1 MNLFA
6 YIYLDEDVSVL
17 VARLLE
23 ARGFDVTTARDEKML
38 GKDDPE
44 QLAFA
49 VSQGRCLITH
59 NRLHFEELHKEYL
72 AAGSEHFGIVIS
84 THRSPY
90 EITNR
95 LVTLLDTLTADEFKN
110 QLLYI

>member
-6 YIYLDEDVSVL
+6 YVYLDEDVSVL
-17 VARLLE
+17 VASLLE
-23 ARGFDVTTARDEKML
+23 ARGFDTTTARDEEML
-38 GKDDPE
+38 GQDDPE

-49 VSQGRCLITH
+49 VSQSRCIITH
-59 NRLHFEELHKEYL
+59 NRLHFEELHKEYV
-72 AAGSEHFGIVIS
+72 AAGKAHFGIVIA
-84 THRSPY
+84 TRRSPY

-95 LVTLLDTLTADEFKN
+95 LATLLDTLTADEFKN

>member
-6 YIYLDEDVSVL
+6 YVYLDEDVSVL
-17 VARLLE
+17 VANLLE
-23 ARGFDVTTARDEKML
+23 ARGFDATTVRDEEML

-49 VSQGRCLITH
+49 VAQSRCIITH
-59 NRLHFEELHKEYL
+59 NRLHFEELHKEYVTT
-72 AAGSEHFGIVIS
+72 GQNHFGIVVA
-84 THRSPY
+84 TRRSPY

-95 LVTLLDTLTADEFKN
+95 LATLLDTLTADEFKN